1 MRGGRLGKATTG
13 SKANEM
19 KIETFTSQSK
29 ETYLEAKSVI
39 VTVNTWANLEENHEL
54 IPTIKRGFGQPAAN
68 QS

>member
-1 MRGGRLGKATTG
+1 
-13 SKANEM
+13 M